1 MKKFSLLFLS
11 VLFAISGLNAQT
23 VVLSEDFSAI
33 TDSNS
38 YTITNS
44 LDQYTQVPG
53 WTGDWVYPS
62 TGKVKIGKSAEAG
75 FLQTPAIDLSANNG
89 QFVVTFDAK
98 AWPNDATSLIVDVNG
113 VPYTV
118 DGLTSTAFNTFNVP
132 LSGSLGS
139 LGI

>member
-1 MKKFSLLFLS
+1 MKKISLLLFT
-11 VLFAISGLNAQT
+11 VLLAFCGLNAQT

-33 TDSNS
+33 TDSSS

-44 LDQYTQVPG
+44 LDQYTQMPG
-53 WTGDWVYPS
+53 WSGDWVYPS

-75 FLQTPAIDLSANNG
+75 FLQTPALDLSANNG

-98 AWPNDATSLIVDVNG
+98 AWPNDATSVIVAVDG

-118 DGLTSTAFNTFNVP
+118 EAP
-132 LSGSLGS
+132 CP
-139 LGI
+139 